1 MVSQSGTHVN
11 QLFNLG
17 VRAVV
22 LPLKPCSRAKGKVQH
37 IMRKT
42 TLLLAALA
50 LLVWPPSGGFAGID
64 ADAPV
69 PHFSNLQLVV
79 LEAPGCTY
87 CDIFRRDVLPSYEAS
102 QQAKDMPVRF
112 IDVNDLT
119 KTQIELQSQ
128 IDILPTFVIVK
139 DNVEI
144 GRIPGYMGPED
155 FFHSINYLL
164 SSAL

>member
-1 MVSQSGTHVN
+1 
-11 QLFNLG
+11 
-17 VRAVV
+17 
-22 LPLKPCSRAKGKVQH
+22 
-37 IMRKT
+37 MRKT
-42 TLLLAALA
+42 TLLLAALV
-50 LLVWPPSGGFAGID
+50 LLVWPASGGFAGID

-79 LEAPGCTY
+79 MEAPGCTY

-128 IDILPTFVIVK
+128 IDILPTFVIAIPNRHDDHINARAPNGARRTAIK
-139 DNVEI
+139 SSQENVVLM
-144 GRIPGYMGPED
+144 RLYAP
-155 FFHSINYLL
+155 
-164 SSAL
+164 